1 MATRKSFLLR
11 LDEDLYSE
19 IRRWASADLRSV
31 NGEIEFILRRWL
43 QDRSKNKE
51 PDESG
56 PQA

>member
-31 NGEIEFILRRWL
+31 NGEIEFILRRWIS
-43 QDRSKNKE
+43 DRRKNENLKGS
-51 PDESG
+51 ES
-56 PQA
+56 QT